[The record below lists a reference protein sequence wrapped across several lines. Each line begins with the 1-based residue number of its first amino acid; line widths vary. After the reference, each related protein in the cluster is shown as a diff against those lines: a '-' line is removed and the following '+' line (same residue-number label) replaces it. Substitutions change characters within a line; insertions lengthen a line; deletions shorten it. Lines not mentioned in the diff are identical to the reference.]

1 MISNKNT
8 IFSKENI
15 NETINNST
23 NNEDNELTFIN
34 LDQELNIAIPVISD
48 NVLSDINSEI
58 TNLYSD
64 ILNFLK
70 EEYNKIIQI
79 NKLQKANKNKI
90 STNLNSII
98 LDKIKTFSEETFNYL
113 LANYRKPEQ
122 HLNIKKKLR
131 LILNHIEDYR
141 NQFNLD
147 KYLHKNG
154 AKKEKEII
162 NDFNYTKNIFNQ
174 TYSRPSLKNTY
185 SFNNY
190 INKNN
195 DITNF
200 AKTTYKTNIINK
212 NEKNEK
218 EEQKQSSSIEE
229 VNISKSYNNNYSYN
243 SHINGR
249 FNNFFR
255 QYSSNALAE
264 EITNPVLYKFF
275 NYKKNKYELDK
286 SLGKFSLP

>member
-1 MISNKNT
+1 M
-8 IFSKENI
+8 
-15 NETINNST
+15 
-23 NNEDNELTFIN
+23 
-34 LDQELNIAIPVISD
+34 
-48 NVLSDINSEI
+48 
-58 TNLYSD
+58 
-64 ILNFLK
+64 
-70 EEYNKIIQI
+70 
-79 NKLQKANKNKI
+79 
-90 STNLNSII
+90 
-98 LDKIKTFSEETFNYL
+98 
-113 LANYRKPEQ
+113 
-122 HLNIKKKLR
+122 
-131 LILNHIEDYR
+131 ILNHIEDYR

-147 KYLHKNG
+147 KYLSKNG
-154 AKKEKEII
+154 TKKEKEII
-162 NDFNYTKNIFNQ
+162 NDFNYTKNLFNQ